1 MHRRHGGPIQNRFTL
16 PAASEGYHAN
26 DSLVKLSWET
36 NYNRHMH
43 DVVVYSR
50 KGCHLCDV
58 VKETL
63 THLRGDADFQ
73 WREVDV
79 ALHLNRGIS
88 EPGWCYCSKI
98 ADNDGLTALKS
109 RTNRDAPKPIVRQS
123 LLYKLPPVNWI
134 RDANDGRSGLKSGY
148 FCPTHRKGKNS
159 FSGAGECRKATF
171 CTPDPSVPMD
181 RWTV

>member
-79 ALHLNRGIS
+79 ALHLNRGSWVSVLLTRPQGVVFCRSILRS
-88 EPGWCYCSKI
+88 PGERFGG
-98 ADNDGLTALKS
+98 GLPDQRRRLVARGERTAFPGCA
-109 RTNRDAPKPIVRQS
+109 T
-123 LLYKLPPVNWI
+123 
-134 RDANDGRSGLKSGY
+134 
-148 FCPTHRKGKNS
+148 C
-159 FSGAGECRKATF
+159 AG
-171 CTPDPSVPMD
+171 
-181 RWTV
+181 